1 MEEMKKVD
9 VRKVMKRA
17 IELARE
23 MFGDWTAR
31 MVLAL
36 RQAWKEAKSVVAN
49 ERGVVGKV
57 EIEKRIQEL
66 LPGYEVSSREFR
78 SSRKRIVISKG
89 FGKEL
94 GMIVLQDGKLDH
106 VNCPGKKEYAILTP
120 VFEQLQRDG
129 Y

>member
-1 MEEMKKVD
+1 MKKVD

-17 IELARE
+17 VELAKQ
-23 MFGDWTAR
+23 MIGDWAAR
-31 MVLAL
+31 MVMAL
-36 RQAWKEAKSVVAN
+36 RQAWKEAKVIVAN
-49 ERGVVGKV
+49 ERGAVGKV

-78 SSRKRIVISKG
+78 SGRKRIVISKG

-94 GMIVLQDGKLDH
+94 GMVVLQDGKLDH
-106 VNCPGKKEYAILTP
+106 VNCPSKKEYEILTP
-120 VFEQLQRDG
+120 VFEQLQREG